1 MPLTGAQLLRNF
13 RVYHEEGPW
22 LALLLAALPLGAAY
36 WLFRKAPRLKNTTV
50 PVRLAQLAAGLTA
63 ALSLAMMVLVLA
75 PSVTIHVWTV
85 PASAVGIF
93 VVLAAATVRM
103 VNDRAAAI
111 FVDQQVGLSERVS
124 TALEILNSPAPVS
137 SLEAAFNA
145 PVIASALKACQ
156 EVKTARVGYSRLG
169 SRTYALAAVAATAAI
184 CVSLLPPVAAQARA
198 VRGPTIAV
206 VKTTKDLQQVFK
218 ELEEKKLPNDKIT
231 AERLKPLQTAIQ
243 QLQQGNMSQI
253 EANSVLN
260 EAKEQMKRDQEALAA
275 SDKVQEMLRQMS
287 QTQDFSK
294 AADDMKEAQMRQT
307 AGDANAANQQKNADD
322 ALKNSANSL
331 ADKVKNGTDAEKKDI
346 ADKLQAAADKAKS
359 DPQLQKDLQ
368 SAADAA
374 RKGDASQMSQ
384 SMQDAGQHMGEQQA
398 NEQASQDSVNRA
410 MSEIN
415 RMQGSGTES
424 TLGSGTPPGMDTSMG
439 QQNGAGNNGQ
449 GQDQAN
455 GNQNQGGNQSGSQGS
470 QGQGNSGAGQQAS
483 AGGNGGDGK
492 TGQNS
497 DAGGSTNFENKGSA
511 GPSNDKGPI
520 GGTGSFVRIY
530 DQRVNQSNGTQE
542 KVGSFINPL
551 GKANGST
558 DVMGA
563 ADKSDPS
570 IKTYEDVLP
579 EARQRAMEEMSRQEY
594 PPQYQE
600 MVKQFYQE
608 DPKGK

>member
-1 MPLTGAQLLRNF
+1 MK
-13 RVYHEEGPW
+13 
-22 LALLLAALPLGAAY
+22 
-36 WLFRKAPRLKNTTV
+36 KAPRVGLKTA
-50 PVRLAQLAAGLTA
+50 PVRLLYVTATLTV
-63 ALSLAMMVLVLA
+63 ALSLLMLVLVISQKA
-75 PSVTIHVWTV
+75 PHIPTWLVPTATIG
-85 PASAVGIF
+85 SF
-93 VVLAAATVRM
+93 VLLAAATVRM
-103 VNDRAAAI
+103 VNARTAAI
-111 FVDQQVGLSERVS
+111 FVDQQVGLNERVS
-124 TALEILNSPAPVS
+124 TALEILNSPAPTS
-137 SLEAAFNA
+137 PLQAAFNA

-169 SRTYALAAVAATAAI
+169 SRTYALAAVAATATVCI
-184 CVSLLPPVAAQARA
+184 SLLPPVAAQARA

-294 AADDMKEAQMRQT
+294 AADEMKEAEMRQA
-307 AGDANAANQQKNADD
+307 AGDSNAANQQKNAQDT
-322 ALKNSANSL
+322 LKNSANSL

-374 RKGDASQMSQ
+374 RKGDSSQMSQ
-384 SMQDAGQHMGEQQA
+384 SMQDAGDHMGQQQA
-398 NEQASQDSVNRA
+398 NEQTSQDSVNRA
-410 MSEIN
+410 MSEID

-424 TLGSGTPPGMDTSMG
+424 TMGSPPGQDGAGQQQSGGGDQANQGNQG
-439 QQNGAGNNGQ
+439 QQNGAQ
-449 GQDQAN
+449 
-455 GNQNQGGNQSGSQGS
+455 GNQAGNQASGQNG
-470 QGQGNSGAGQQAS
+470 QGQGNSGGSQQAS
-483 AGGNGGDGK
+483 AGGDGGDGK
-492 TGQNS
+492 GSQNS
-497 DAGGSTNFENKGSA
+497 NAGGSTNFENKGSA

-530 DQRVNQSNGTQE
+530 DQRVNQSNGAQE

-551 GKANGST
+551 GQANGST

-570 IKTYEDVLP
+570 IKTYADVLP

-608 DPKGK
+608 QPKGK